1 MQRIQIHPQNPEK
14 RLMTQIAGIIKD
26 GGLLIYPSDSGYTLG
41 CTIHSKK
48 ALTRLYLMKKKIK
61 KYAMT
66 LMVHDFPILS
76 EWAEM
81 ENFMYKYMKHCLP
94 GPYTFILNATKACQR
109 ALDVKRAEIGV
120 RMPDHPFFKTLI
132 PIFNDALLTTSANPD
147 SDDGIALPISDPGEI
162 EKEFGNRVD
171 LIVDMG
177 PLPINE
183 TTVISFISGEAEV
196 LREGAGA
203 PL

>member
-1 MQRIQIHPQNPEK
+1 MKRIKIHPLNPEK
-14 RLMTQIAGIIKD
+14 RLMTEIVNTIKD
-26 GGLLIYPSDSGYTLG
+26 GGLLIYPTDSGYTLG

-48 ALTRLYLMKKKIK
+48 ALMRLYMMKKQIK
-61 KYAMT
+61 KYTMT

-81 ENFMYKYMKHCLP
+81 QNFMYKYMKHCLP
-94 GPYTFILNATKACQR
+94 GPFTFILQATKACQK
-109 ALDVKRAEIGV
+109 ALDVKRDEIGV
-120 RMPDHPFFKTLI
+120 RMPEHAFFKSLV
-132 PIFNDALLTTSANPD
+132 PLCDHALLTTSANPHH
-147 SDDGIALPISDPGEI
+147 DDPIVNPNDI

-177 PLPINE
+177 VLPIND
-183 TTVISFISGEAEV
+183 TTIISFISGEAEV
-196 LREGAGA
+196 IRQGVGE